1 MLANEPM
8 VIQTRGLSKTFKEVR
23 ALNGLD
29 LNVPKNSIFGFLGPN
44 GSGKSTTI
52 KLLLGLIRPTAGS
65 ATVFGEDIQR
75 GSVAIRKRV
84 GYLAQDPR
92 YYEYMT
98 AREIVRYTAQILLYR
113 ARTKLV
119 EDRVEEVIRP
129 GRAGG

>member
-1 MLANEPM
+1 MIPNEPM
-8 VIQTRGLSKTFKEVR
+8 VIQTRGLSKTFKEVQ

-98 AREIVRYTAQILLYR
+98 ARETVRYVA
-113 ARTKLV
+113 KFF
-119 EDRVEEVIRP
+119 
-129 GRAGG
+129 